1 MGDKSMKN
9 ITEIRTLAE
18 IIGLPGEATDAAIP
32 VCEEI
37 IKSHAE
43 EYQKIEADI
52 SDKEAIKTLAEN
64 MKMDCDLVMLA
75 VCLMLG
81 AAARDLYKEKG
92 IPEEIYC
99 SSMRDITV
107 WTKTCMKMRGHIGLY
122 EYGWIVNFLKA
133 DIVRI
138 HRLEFHIITFL
149 HGKTWSK
156 AGVTLD
162 GGTPKNEG
170 DHVINIHIPEDG
182 PLNHDDV
189 IESYRQAYRYF
200 NCTGLAP
207 FVCDSWLLFPGN
219 YEFLPEKSNIRKFMD
234 DFEIIESSK
243 RRNCGDL
250 WRVFGPCGSYDDLSK
265 LPAETGLQRGMIEY
279 LKTHD
284 NVTGDGY
291 GIFLFDGEKVVK

>member
-1 MGDKSMKN
+1 MNN
-9 ITEIRTLAE
+9 ISEIKTLAE
-18 IIGLPGEATDAAIP
+18 IIGLPKEAYDAAIP

-37 IKSHAE
+37 IKNHAE
-43 EYQKIEADI
+43 EYKKIETEIPEA
-52 SDKEAIKTLAEN
+52 EAIYALADN
-64 MKMDCDLVMLA
+64 MNIDRDLSMLA

-81 AAARDLYKEKG
+81 ASAHDLYIKKG
-92 IPEEIYC
+92 ISEEIYR

-107 WTKTCMKMRGHIGLY
+107 WTNTCMKMRGHVGLY
-122 EYGWIVNFLKA
+122 EYGWIRHFLKA
-133 DIVRI
+133 EIVRI

-156 AGVTLD
+156 AGITLD
-162 GGTPKNEG
+162 GGTPENEG

-219 YEFLPEKSNIRKFMD
+219 YDFLPQNSNIRKFMD
-234 DFEIIESSK
+234 DFEIIESEK

-265 LPAETGLQRGMIEY
+265 LPANTGLQRGMIEY
-279 LKTHD
+279 LRTHD
-284 NVTGDGY
+284 NVTGSGY